1 MHIAGSRAL
10 LGRSRRDS
18 VAKSVGLLAPPSD
31 GLITT
36 GAAPTFSVIVAAYNV
51 ADLITE
57 ALASIREQSVA
68 PFGGIVCG
76 DASTDGLEGALKPYR
91 EEIVFLRKENG
102 GEASAKNA
110 AARAAK
116 GELVLLPGADGADPP
131 PP

>member
-1 MHIAGSRAL
+1 MGTNAA
-10 LGRSRRDS
+10 RSVGS

-68 PFGGIVCG
+68 PLEVIVCDDG
-76 DASTDGLEGALKPYR
+76 STDGLEGALKPYR
-91 EEIVFLRKENG
+91 EEIVFLRGQLDTVPPVVAFRNHHF
-102 GEASAKNA
+102 NA
-110 AARAAK
+110 ITSWA
-116 GELVLLPGADGADPP
+116 VDGRGKVSHAYA
-131 PP
+131 